1 MNADADVLLD
11 VDGLTVDFRTPLG
24 AVHALH
30 EVSLSVPRRC
40 IVGIVGESGSG
51 KSTLVWAV
59 TRLLANNAVVRG
71 GRIRFAGTD
80 VLALGPKELEAFRGS
95 QVSVVFQDPMTSQIP
110 VLSYARQMLDV
121 QHGARARGRSARQ
134 KRQRAV
140 ELVRRVGIPDPEER
154 IGQFPHQF
162 SGGMRQRAAIAMSLL
177 MEPPLV
183 FLDEPTTALDV
194 TMEAQIIQLLRE
206 LNEGLDASLV
216 LVSHN
221 LGLVAEL
228 CDRVVVMY
236 AGEVVE
242 RGSVEQIFH
251 EPRHPYTRAL
261 LECDPVRE
269 RRPTRRLPVIPGEVP
284 DLLHRPRGCSFAP
297 RCAHAED
304 VCRERRPA
312 MTSLA
317 EGQAARC
324 HLVDSL
330 PAPSTRA
337 PPSRPPGGPGAET
350 DGRPPGRAD
359 GRGGPSGCSGSLL
372 EVRGL
377 GVRFR
382 VIGVAKAALRRIAE
396 PHVDAVLDAS
406 LTLGRGKTLGL
417 VGESGSG
424 KTTLGRAILGLV
436 PVASG
441 SIRVDGRE
449 VTDLGNAEWQP
460 LRRELT
466 MMFQDPNGSLSPRK
480 TVRSLLAEPFRIHGM
495 MGGGGGRGALEGK
508 LHGLCDMVRLPVQ
521 LLDRYPHE
529 LSGGQARRV
538 GVARALALEPRLVV
552 ADEPTAGLDVS
563 VQGEI
568 LNLLAELQRAKGLS
582 YLLISHNLPVV
593 RHISDRIAIMY
604 LGRIVEQGPCALVF
618 DGPAHP
624 YTDALVKG
632 VPQPDPAKRFEKAPI
647 EGEIPSLR
655 NRPSGCEFH
664 TRCPHVRERCRIEP
678 PAVRGLPD
686 GRDIRCHFP
695 LAQSEGGPGR
705 AAD

>member
-1 MNADADVLLD
+1 MSADTDILLD

-24 AVHALH
+24 PVHALH
-30 EVSLSVPRRC
+30 EVSLSVLRRR

-80 VLALGPKELEAFRGS
+80 VLALAPKELEAFRGS
-95 QVSVVFQDPMTSQIP
+95 RVSVVFQDPMTSQIP

-121 QHGARARGRSARQ
+121 QHGVRARGRSARQ

-154 IGQFPHQF
+154 IGQYPHQF

-206 LNEGLDASLV
+206 LNASLDASLV

-228 CDRVVVMY
+228 CDQVVVMY

-261 LECDPVRE
+261 LECDPTRE
-269 RRPTRRLPVIPGEVP
+269 RGTTRRLPVIAGEVP
-284 DLLHRPRGCSFAP
+284 DLHRRPHGCSFAP
-297 RCAHAED
+297 RCAHAEA
-304 VCRERRPA
+304 VCRERTPG
-312 MTSLA
+312 MTALA

-324 HLVDSL
+324 HLVASL

-337 PPSRPPGGPGAET
+337 PPSSLPGDSATGSENGSPTTPDDPESPPGHN
-350 DGRPPGRAD
+350 D
-359 GRGGPSGCSGSLL
+359 SLL

-382 VIGVAKAALRRIAE
+382 VIGVARAALRRIAE

-406 LTLGRGKTLGL
+406 LTLERGKTLGL

-436 PVASG
+436 PVAGG
-441 SIRVDGRE
+441 SIRVGGRE
-449 VTDLGNAEWQP
+449 VTALRNAEWRP
-460 LRRELT
+460 LRRELA

-495 MGGGGGRGALEGK
+495 ADAGGGRGALEGR
-508 LHGLCDMVRLPVQ
+508 LRGLCDMVRLPAE

-538 GVARALALEPRLVV
+538 GVARALALEPRLVI

-618 DGPAHP
+618 DRPAHP

-632 VPQPDPAKRFEKAPI
+632 VPQPDPARRTEKAPI

-664 TRCPHVRERCRIEP
+664 TRCPYVRERCRIERP
-678 PAVRGLPD
+678 PVRSLRD
-686 GRDIRCHFP
+686 GRDLRCHFP
-695 LAQSEGGPGR
+695 LTEPGG
-705 AAD
+705 AAE

>member
-1 MNADADVLLD
+1 MNAAADILLD
-11 VDGLTVDFRTPLG
+11 VDGLTVDFRTPRG
-24 AVHALH
+24 PVHALH
-30 EVSLSVPRRC
+30 EVSLAVPRRC

-80 VLALGPKELEAFRGS
+80 VLALAPKELEAFRGS

-121 QHGARARGRSARQ
+121 QHGGQARGRSAGQ

-154 IGQFPHQF
+154 IGQYPHQF

-177 MEPPLV
+177 MGPPLV

-194 TMEAQIIQLLRE
+194 TMEAQIIALLRE
-206 LNEGLDASLV
+206 LNAGLHATLV

-228 CDRVVVMY
+228 CDRVEVMY

-261 LECDPVRE
+261 LECDPARE
-269 RRPTRRLPVIPGEVP
+269 RHAVRRLPVIPGEVP
-284 DLLHRPRGCSFAP
+284 DLHRRPPGCSFAP
-297 RCAHAED
+297 RCAHARE
-304 VCRERRPA
+304 VCGERAPA
-312 MTSLA
+312 MTALA
-317 EGQAARC
+317 EGHAARC

-330 PAPSTRA
+330 SSRPSFPFA
-337 PPSRPPGGPGAET
+337 PSRPDAAAAEPE
-350 DGRPPGRAD
+350 DAPPPGTL
-359 GRGGPSGCSGSLL
+359 GRESRSEPSGPLL

-396 PHVDAVLDAS
+396 THVDAVLDAD
-406 LTLGRGKTLGL
+406 LALERGKTVGL

-424 KTTLGRAILGLV
+424 KTTFGRAILGLA
-436 PVASG
+436 PIARG
-441 SIRVDGRE
+441 SVRIDGRE
-449 VTDLGNAEWQP
+449 VSTLGSSEWQP
-460 LRRELT
+460 LRRDLA

-480 TVRSLLAEPFRIHGM
+480 TVRSLLAEPFRIHGTA
-495 MGGGGGRGALEGK
+495 GGDAESLEGK
-508 LHGLCDMVRLPVQ
+508 LRGLCDMVRLPVQ

-538 GVARALALEPRLVV
+538 GVARALALEPRLVI

-568 LNLLAELQRAKGLS
+568 LNLLAELQRERGLS
-582 YLLISHNLPVV
+582 YVLISHNLPVV

-618 DGPAHP
+618 DRPAHP
-624 YTDALVKG
+624 YTDALVTG
-632 VPQPDPAKRFEKAPI
+632 VPQPDPAKRIDKAPI

-664 TRCPHVRERCRIEP
+664 TRCPRVRERCRIETP
-678 PAVRGLPD
+678 PARGLSD

-695 LAQSEGGPGR
+695 LAGPGGEPGR
-705 AAD
+705 VAG